1 MHGGWE
7 TPEIRGWQ
15 GKTLVAVSIFM
26 LSPVSQLK
34 MIHHGRRAGVEDF
47 WIWTLGCEG
56 KETESRV
63 VNTQEW
69 KIEQEGE
76 TDDTNEWLEK
86 KKKTMFVKGCWET
99 ISFTFKSFIEAV
111 ANIALIHKPWPKY
124 HHTVCIFHGLHP
136 CLNHELHLKLI
147 IHHRKNTQSC
157 WINERTQWKWQSDRG

>member
-1 MHGGWE
+1 MRNTRDKRMTGKNIGCCKYFYAFTRFTAENDSPRQASGRWRFLNLN
-7 TPEIRGWQ
+7 IRMWGERN
-15 GKTLVAVSIFM
+15 GESSCKHTGVKDRA
-26 LSPVSQLK
+26 
-34 MIHHGRRAGVEDF
+34 GRRDR
-47 WIWTLGCEG
+47 WHQR
-56 KETESRV
+56 ET
-63 VNTQEW
+63 W
-69 KIEQEGE
+69 
-76 TDDTNEWLEK
+76 EK
-86 KKKTMFVKGCWET
+86 KKKNMFVKGCWET